1 VGHDAPVDLDA
12 FTAGLPKCE
21 LHLHLEGTLEPEL
34 KLELAQ
40 RNGID
45 IGQSTV
51 EEVRA
56 TYVFDSLAS
65 FLGVYYPAMDVLVTR
80 ADFRDL
86 AMAYF
91 RKAASQ
97 NVRHAEVFFD
107 PQVHVA
113 RGVPFEDVVGGYHDA
128 VVEARR
134 ELDLSAALILCI
146 VRDLPVES
154 AEATV
159 EAALGMRDRI
169 TGIGLDSD
177 ERGNPPAKFAHLF
190 ARAREAGFKL
200 TAHCDIDQEDTVEH
214 LRQVL
219 EDIVVDR
226 VDHGTN
232 VVEDPRLLAL
242 VRERGTGLTCC
253 PISNSFVTDD
263 SKGPVIAELLRS
275 GVRVT
280 VNSDDPAYF
289 GGYVQENL
297 LALAGQVDLTPDEL
311 IQLQRNAFEIAWIDD
326 EQREGFL
333 AELEAYAALVAPPL

>member
-1 VGHDAPVDLDA
+1 MNDVADHAA
-12 FTAGLPKCE
+12 FTARLPKVE
-21 LHLHLEGTLEPEL
+21 LHLHLEGTLEPDL
-34 KLELAQ
+34 KLELAR

-45 IGQSTV
+45 IGQQSV

-113 RGVPFEDVVGGYHDA
+113 RGVAFEDVVLGYHDA
-128 VVEARR
+128 VLEAER
-134 ELDLSAALILCI
+134 EFGLSAGLILCI
-146 VRDLPVES
+146 VRDLPLES
-154 AEATV
+154 AEATI
-159 EAALGMRDRI
+159 EAAMGFRGQI
-169 TGIGLDSD
+169 VGIGLDSD
-177 ERGNPPAKFAHLF
+177 ERGNPPAKFADLF
-190 ARAREAGFKL
+190 AKARAAGFRL
-200 TAHCDIDQEDTVEH
+200 TAHCDIDQENTTEH
-214 LRQVL
+214 LRQVI
-219 EDIVVDR
+219 EDIGVDR
-226 VDHGTN
+226 IDHGTN

-242 VRERGTGLTCC
+242 VTERGIGLTCC

-263 SKGPVIAELLRS
+263 SKAPVIADLLRR
-275 GVRVT
+275 GVKVT

-289 GGYVQENL
+289 GGYVTENL
-297 LALAGQVDLTPDEL
+297 IALTRAAALDFDDL
-311 IQLQRNAFEIAWIDD
+311 IQLQRNAIEVSWASD
-326 EQREGFL
+326 EVREGFL
-333 AELEAYAALVAPPL
+333 AELDAYEVLAAPDL

>member
-1 VGHDAPVDLDA
+1 MDLAA
-12 FTAGLPKCE
+12 FTAELPKAE
-21 LHLHLEGTLEPEL
+21 LHVHLEGTLEPEL
-34 KLELAQ
+34 KLELAR
-40 RNGID
+40 RNGVD
-45 IGQSTV
+45 IGQDSV
-51 EEVRA
+51 DEVRA

-65 FLGVYYPAMDVLVTR
+65 FLGVYYPAMDVLVQR
-80 ADFRDL
+80 RDFHDL

-113 RGVPFEDVVGGYHDA
+113 RGVAFEDVVGGYHDA
-128 VVEARR
+128 VLRARR

-154 AEATV
+154 AEAV
-159 EAALGMRDRI
+159 LEAALPMRDRI
-169 TGIGLDSD
+169 VGIGLDSD
-177 ERGNPPAKFAHLF
+177 ERGNPPARFAHLF
-190 ARAREAGFKL
+190 ARAREAGFKI
-200 TAHCDIDQEDTVEH
+200 TAHCDVDQEDTAEH

-219 EDIVVDR
+219 EDIGVDR

-242 VRERGTGLTCC
+242 LTERGTGLTCC
-253 PISNSFVTDD
+253 PISNSFVTGD
-263 SKGPVIAELLRS
+263 SKAPVIARLLRS

-289 GGYVQENL
+289 GGYVTENL
-297 LALAGQVDLTPDEL
+297 LALVDQASLTPDEL
-311 IQLQRNAFEIAWIDD
+311 VQLQRNAFEISWISDD
-326 EQREGFL
+326 EREGFL
-333 AELEAYAALVAPPL
+333 AELDAFEALVAPPL